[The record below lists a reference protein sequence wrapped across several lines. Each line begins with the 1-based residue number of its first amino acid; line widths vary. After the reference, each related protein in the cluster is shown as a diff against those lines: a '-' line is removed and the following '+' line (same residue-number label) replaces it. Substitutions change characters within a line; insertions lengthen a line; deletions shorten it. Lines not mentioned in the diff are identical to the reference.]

1 MNYSELKKIDLANGG
16 RCGSST
22 IKDTMASQAQ
32 INEEKWQKNGA
43 EIMRIARKYN
53 MKVLDL
59 LQAFDELKALLR
71 VFDEKQNELDCT
83 HGDAVKWNP
92 YNEVVQCHKCG
103 QVFVSA
109 TELDAVRKEAFEAGY
124 RKAIESENLIPA
136 IQKEIVQELA
146 RAKADERREILE
158 LIDAKV
164 IALQNKSSETAFW
177 TSKSLADLR
186 KAIEK
191 MGEK

>member
-1 MNYSELKKIDLANGG
+1 
-16 RCGSST
+16 
-22 IKDTMASQAQ
+22 MASQAQ

>member
-1 MNYSELKKIDLANGG
+1 
-16 RCGSST
+16 
-22 IKDTMASQAQ
+22 MASQAQ

-109 TELDAVRKEAFEAGY
+109 TELDAVRKEVNE
-124 RKAIESENLIPA
+124 RWMNQKANDHD
-136 IQKEIVQELA
+136 A
-146 RAKADERREILE
+146 RIRADERREILE
-158 LIDAKV
+158 LVKER
-164 IALQNKSSETAFW
+164 IADNNFEELDVLHE
-177 TSKSLADLR
+177 LR
-186 KAIEK
+186 TAIEK
-191 MGEK
+191 RGEK